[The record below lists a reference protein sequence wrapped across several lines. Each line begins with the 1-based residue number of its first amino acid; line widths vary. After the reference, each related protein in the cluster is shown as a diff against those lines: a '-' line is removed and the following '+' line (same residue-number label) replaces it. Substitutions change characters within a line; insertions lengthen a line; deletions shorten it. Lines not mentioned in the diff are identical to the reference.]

1 MATGTTNVGFE
12 EKLWSAADKL
22 RSNMDAAEYKHVV
35 LGLIFLKYVSDSFE
49 EKYRQLLSEGYGDEE
64 DRDEYLAENVF
75 WVPKEARW
83 SVIKSHATSP
93 DIGKIIDDAMEAIE
107 RENDSLKGVLTKNY
121 SRPEL
126 DKTRLGEL
134 VTLFTNIEVGSTAA
148 QEKDVLGRVYEYFL
162 SKFASAEG
170 KLGGEFYTP
179 SCIVRTLVEMIE
191 PFEGQ
196 ILIRRVVREACSVS
210 RQDLLKN
217 IKEM

>member
-83 SVIKSHATSP
+83 SVIKSHATS
-93 DIGKIIDDAMEAIE
+93 
-107 RENDSLKGVLTKNY
+107 
-121 SRPEL
+121 
-126 DKTRLGEL
+126 
-134 VTLFTNIEVGSTAA
+134 TALN
-148 QEKDVLGRVYEYFL
+148 K
-162 SKFASAEG
+162 
-170 KLGGEFYTP
+170 
-179 SCIVRTLVEMIE
+179 
-191 PFEGQ
+191 
-196 ILIRRVVREACSVS
+196 
-210 RQDLLKN
+210 
-217 IKEM
+217 